1 MNLFHLRYF
10 VTLAKSQN
18 YTRAACQLNIT
29 QPSLSNAI
37 HGLEAE
43 LGLALFVRQGRN
55 VVLTSEGREFSR
67 IVDHSLTILDSGI
80 EQLQHQNNEQTVI
93 KLAALRTL
101 STRWVPGMVREF
113 LQNSQ
118 QDVRFEFTNENRLS
132 PQIIQGLRAK
142 HYDICFCSKVD
153 EQEDIAYFPI
163 ASQALVVITPTDHPL
178 ATRNQ
183 IELSETL
190 AFDQVTFSK
199 RSGLSPIIRQL
210 FAECGGQPHSVYA
223 IEEDEAVAG
232 LVANG
237 FGIAVVPNMP
247 LLKTLP
253 VKIIP
258 LSFPTWQRI
267 FYMATLKDHYQ
278 SPAAKDFIDFVH
290 AHHADIRQ

>member
-18 YTRAACQLNIT
+18 YTRAARQLNIT

-43 LGLALFVRQGRN
+43 LDLALFVRQGRN

-118 QDVRFEFTNENRLS
+118 QDVRLNSRTKT
-132 PQIIQGLRAK
+132 GYHHK
-142 HYDICFCSKVD
+142 
-153 EQEDIAYFPI
+153 
-163 ASQALVVITPTDHPL
+163 
-178 ATRNQ
+178 
-183 IELSETL
+183 
-190 AFDQVTFSK
+190 
-199 RSGLSPIIRQL
+199 L
-210 FAECGGQPHSVYA
+210 FKVYA
-223 IEEDEAVAG
+223 LNIMIFAFAQK
-232 LVANG
+232 LTSKKILPI
-237 FGIAVVPNMP
+237 FQ
-247 LLKTLP
+247 LLLRH
-253 VKIIP
+253 
-258 LSFPTWQRI
+258 S
-267 FYMATLKDHYQ
+267 
-278 SPAAKDFIDFVH
+278 S
-290 AHHADIRQ
+290 

>member
-18 YTRAACQLNIT
+18 YTRAARQLNIT

-118 QDVRFEFTNENRLS
+118 QDVRFEFTNENGLS

-190 AFDQVTFSK
+190 AFDQVTFSTVCTPLK
-199 RSGLSPIIRQL
+199 RMKPSRVSLQTASASPLSPICHFLKRYPLKSFRLVFQL
-210 FAECGGQPHSVYA
+210 GSVFF
-223 IEEDEAVAG
+223 I
-232 LVANG
+232 
-237 FGIAVVPNMP
+237 
-247 LLKTLP
+247 
-253 VKIIP
+253 
-258 LSFPTWQRI
+258 WQ
-267 FYMATLKDHYQ
+267 L
-278 SPAAKDFIDFVH
+278 
-290 AHHADIRQ
+290 

>member
-18 YTRAACQLNIT
+18 YTRAARQLNIT

-118 QDVRFEFTNENRLS
+118 QDVRFEFTNENGLS

-142 HYDICFCSKVD
+142 HYDICFCS
-153 EQEDIAYFPI
+153 
-163 ASQALVVITPTDHPL
+163 
-178 ATRNQ
+178 
-183 IELSETL
+183 
-190 AFDQVTFSK
+190 
-199 RSGLSPIIRQL
+199 
-210 FAECGGQPHSVYA
+210 
-223 IEEDEAVAG
+223 
-232 LVANG
+232 
-237 FGIAVVPNMP
+237 
-247 LLKTLP
+247 
-253 VKIIP
+253 
-258 LSFPTWQRI
+258 
-267 FYMATLKDHYQ
+267 
-278 SPAAKDFIDFVH
+278 
-290 AHHADIRQ
+290 